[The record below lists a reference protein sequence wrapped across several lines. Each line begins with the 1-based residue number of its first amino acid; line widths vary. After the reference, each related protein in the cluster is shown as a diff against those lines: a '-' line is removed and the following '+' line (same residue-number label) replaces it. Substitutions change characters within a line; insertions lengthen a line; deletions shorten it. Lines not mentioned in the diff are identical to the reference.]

1 MLSDQHQDRP
11 AKAGKNQRLEKQVE
25 GTQKS
30 EGCSWGTARAGS
42 WQRYIWHYVVKAR
55 VNQKL
60 GPLRG
65 GQEAEQL
72 GSTRPFP
79 VNSCVYCIGMTF
91 ESPRPCSHRCA

>member
-1 MLSDQHQDRP
+1 MVLSDQHQDRP

-30 EGCSWGTARAGS
+30 EGCSWGTARARS

-65 GQEAEQL
+65 GQEAEPHTGPSAQRTAL
-72 GSTRPFP
+72 
-79 VNSCVYCIGMTF
+79 
-91 ESPRPCSHRCA
+91 EPCL